1 MHHRPFPPPRTNPA
15 LAGLGRLLPTAL
27 VILLAGCASSPDYQR
42 PPPSTATRYTA
53 TAMPDAT
60 VASPGQLGTSQT
72 FVNAPVPQQWWT
84 AFGSD
89 KLTSLIALAHA
100 NSPTLAA
107 AQATLRQAQHSYEA
121 TAGATQLPQVNA
133 KLGGQRLGTNTA
145 AAGMPGGERSYGL
158 YSATLAV
165 SYDFDLAGGNQRA
178 LEGLAAQIDYQSY
191 QLEGARLNLAA
202 SLTLTAITQA
212 QLRAQIDATEDLIA
226 AQQEQLALTRQRLS
240 LGAGTELEVLALQ
253 TQLEQSQAVLPTLRK
268 RHAQARHLLAVLA
281 GQAPGQS
288 TLPEFELQD
297 FTLPA
302 QLPLSLPS
310 ELARHRPDV
319 RASEALLQ
327 AASAQHGVALAKLY
341 PQLTLSA
348 SLGSQALTV
357 ASLFGAGSL
366 VWGLGG
372 QLAQPLFTPGLKSQ
386 AKAAEAAAQ
395 AALANYQQTV
405 LQSLREVADV
415 LRTVEHDAQVQQ
427 FIARADLSA
436 QQSLQLVQAQYGLGA
451 VSYLQLLQAQQQVQ
465 QTRIE
470 LLELQARRITNT
482 VALYQAMG
490 ASQLQ

>member
-1 MHHRPFPPPRTNPA
+1 MQSSSFPHTRTNPKF
-15 LAGLGRLLPTAL
+15 AGLGRLLPTAL
-27 VILLAGCASSPDYQR
+27 VILLAGCASSPEFQR
-42 PPPSTATRYTA
+42 PPPSTATTYTA

-60 VASPGQLGTSQT
+60 VASSGPLGASQT
-72 FVNAPVPQQWWT
+72 FVDAPVPNHWWT
-84 AFGSD
+84 EFRSD
-89 KLTSLIALAHA
+89 KLTSLIELAHK
-100 NSPTLAA
+100 NNPTLAA
-107 AQATLRQAQHSYEA
+107 AQATLRQAQHSFEA
-121 TAGATQLPQVNA
+121 SAGATQLPQVNA

-145 AAGMPGGERSYGL
+145 AAGLPGGERSYGL
-158 YSATLAV
+158 YSATVAI
-165 SYDFDLAGGNQRA
+165 SYDLDLAGGNRRA
-178 LEGLAAQIDYQSY
+178 LEALAAQVDYQSY

-202 SLTLTAITQA
+202 NLTLTAITQA
-212 QLRAQIDATEDLIA
+212 QLRAQIGATEKLVA
-226 AQQEQLALTRQRLS
+226 AQEEQLALTRQRLA

-253 TQLEQSQAVLPTLRK
+253 TQLEQLQATLPALRK
-268 RHAQARHLLAVLA
+268 RHAQALHLLAVLA

-297 FTLPA
+297 FDLPA
-302 QLPLSLPS
+302 QLPLSVPS

-327 AASAQHGVALAKLY
+327 AASAQHGVAIAKLY

-395 AALANYQQTV
+395 AAMANYQQTV

-415 LRTVEHDAQVQQ
+415 LRTVEHDAVAQQ
-427 FIARADLSA
+427 SLARADLSA
-436 QQSLQLVQAQYGLGA
+436 RQSLQLVHSQYALGA
-451 VSYLQLLQAQQQVQ
+451 VSYLQLLQAQQQAQ
-465 QTRIE
+465 RTRIE
-470 LLELQARRITNT
+470 LLELQARRVANT

-490 ASQLQ
+490 GSQLQ

>member
-1 MHHRPFPPPRTNPA
+1 MQPSSLPHPSTNPRRV
-15 LAGLGRLLPTAL
+15 GFERLLPTAL
-27 VILLAGCASSPDYQR
+27 AILLAGCASGPDFQR
-42 PPPSTATRYTA
+42 PQPSTATSYTA
-53 TAMPDAT
+53 TAMPDVT
-60 VASPGQLGTSQT
+60 VASLGRLGTSQT
-72 FVNAPVPQQWWT
+72 FVEAPVPNHWWT
-84 AFGSD
+84 EFQSD
-89 KLTSLIALAHA
+89 KLTSLVELAHA

-107 AQATLRQAQHSYEA
+107 AQATLRQAQHSLEA
-121 TAGATQLPQVNA
+121 SAGATQLPQVNA
-133 KLGGQRLGTNTA
+133 KLGSQRLGTNTA
-145 AAGMPGGERSYGL
+145 AAGLPGGERSYGL
-158 YSATLAV
+158 YSATVAII
-165 SYDFDLAGGNQRA
+165 YDLDLAGGNRRA
-178 LEGLAAQIDYQSY
+178 LEALAAQVDYQSY

-212 QLRAQIDATEDLIA
+212 QLHGQIGATEDLVA
-226 AQQEQLALTRQRLS
+226 AQQQQLALTRQRLA
-240 LGAGTELEVLALQ
+240 LGAGTELDVLALQ
-253 TQLEQSQAVLPTLRK
+253 TQLEQTQATMPTLRK
-268 RHAQARHLLAVLA
+268 RHAQTRHLLALLT

-327 AASAQHGVALAKLY
+327 AASAQHGVAIAKLY

-348 SLGSQALTV
+348 SLGSQALTA

-366 VWGLGG
+366 IWGLGG

-386 AKAAEAAAQ
+386 VKAAEAATQ

-415 LRTVEHDAQVQQ
+415 LRTVEHDALTQQ
-427 FIARADLSA
+427 SLARADLSA
-436 QQSLQLVQAQYGLGA
+436 RQSLQLVQNQYALGV
-451 VSYLQLLQAQQQVQ
+451 VSYLPLLQAQQQVQ
-465 QTRIE
+465 RTRIE
-470 LLELQARRITNT
+470 LLELQARRVANT

>member
-1 MHHRPFPPPRTNPA
+1 MQPHPCSRPRSNPRWTP
-15 LAGLGRLLPTAL
+15 LGALLPTTL
-27 VILLAGCASSPDYQR
+27 VLLLAGCASGPGFQA
-42 PPPSTATRYTA
+42 PQPSSASTYTA
-53 TAMPDAT
+53 GAMPDAT
-60 VASPGQLGTSQT
+60 AASAGALGASQT
-72 FVNAPVPQQWWT
+72 FVVAAVPEQWWN

-89 KLTSLIALAHA
+89 KLTSLITLAHA

-107 AQATLRQAQHSYEA
+107 AQATLRQAEQSFEA
-121 TAGATQLPQVNA
+121 SAGATQLPQVSA
-133 KLGGQRLGTNTA
+133 KLGAQRQGTNTA
-145 AAGMPGGERSYGL
+145 AAGMPGGERSHGL
-158 YSATLAV
+158 YSATMAI
-165 SYDFDLAGGNQRA
+165 SYDLDLAAGNRRA
-178 LEGLAAQIDYQSY
+178 LEALAAQVDYQSY

-202 SLTLTAITQA
+202 NVTLTAITQA
-212 QLRAQIDATEDLIA
+212 QLRAQIGATEALLAD
-226 AQQEQLALTRQRLS
+226 QQEQLALTRQRLA
-240 LGAGTELEVLALQ
+240 LGVGTELDVLALQ
-253 TQLEQSQAVLPTLRK
+253 TQLEQSQATLPMLRK
-268 RHAQARHLLAVLA
+268 RHAQTRHLLAVLA

-288 TLPEFELQD
+288 TLPEFALQD
-297 FTLPA
+297 FALPA

-327 AASAQHGVALAKLY
+327 AASAQHGVAVAKLY

-348 SLGSQALTV
+348 SLGSQALTA

-386 AKAAEAAAQ
+386 VKATEAAAQ

-415 LRTVEHDAQVQQ
+415 LRGIEHDALTQQ
-427 FIARADLSA
+427 SLARANLSA
-436 QQSLQLVQAQYGLGA
+436 RQSLQLVQNQYALGA
-451 VSYLQLLQAQQQVQ
+451 VSYLQLLQAQQQTQ
-465 QTRIE
+465 RTQIE
-470 LLELQARRITNT
+470 LLELQARRISNT